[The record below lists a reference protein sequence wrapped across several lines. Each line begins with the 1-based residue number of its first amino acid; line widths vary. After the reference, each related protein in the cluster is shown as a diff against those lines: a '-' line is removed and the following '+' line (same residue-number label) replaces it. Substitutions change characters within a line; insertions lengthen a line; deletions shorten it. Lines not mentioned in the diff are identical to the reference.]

1 MNTLHHFSFTMPISG
16 SEMTGLE
23 PSMRKCVKNSYDI
36 IIIGSGIAGL
46 YSAYNIQKLAPNKTF
61 LVLEKYKKNWIGGR
75 LNNEEFYGTTVVTG
89 AGIGRKDKDHLLQA
103 LLKELH
109 IEYTDFKLDV
119 NYALVDG
126 DPVDVNKIFQMLKKQ
141 YLQSKNE
148 TYNDG
153 SSIKKKTFKQFAK
166 PLLGAKLYQRFI
178 ETIGY
183 TDYENEDVSQTLYKY
198 GMDDNTG
205 GLNGLYIPWKQL
217 IQTLVHKI
225 GTQFVRASNNVT
237 SIQPNSRNDTTSVTC
252 KKYILETDKGV
263 KYYCDKVIMA
273 TTITGIQKLLPQ
285 LLNKTEYSLYNY
297 IKGQP
302 FLRLYAK
309 FPKASADIMRQY
321 VPTYTIVSGP
331 LQKII
336 PMSKE
341 KGVYMIAYSD
351 NENAEVLKGHLE
363 NTAKNRLFFSKLLED
378 TLKIPPNTLQITAL
392 LDFYW
397 PIGTHYYSP
406 LPKGLTANEYIH
418 DVQHPLPDILVVGE
432 VVAANQGWT
441 EGALDSVAKA
451 LTKKWLC
458 K

>member
-1 MNTLHHFSFTMPISG
+1 
-16 SEMTGLE
+16 MTQNLLN
-23 PSMRKCVKNSYDI
+23 KQNYYDI

-46 YSAYNIQKLAPNKTF
+46 YSAYNIQQLAPDKTF
-61 LVLEKYKKNWIGGR
+61 LVLEKYKKKWIGGR

-89 AGIGRKDKDHLLQA
+89 AGIGRKDKDYLLQE
-103 LLKELH
+103 LLQELN
-109 IEYTDFKLDV
+109 IKYTNFKLDV
-119 NYALVDG
+119 NYAVIG
-126 DPVDVNKIFQMLKKQ
+126 EPVDVNKIFTFLKKE
-141 YLQSKNE
+141 YLKDEKSTSK
-148 TYNDG
+148 
-153 SSIKKKTFKQFAK
+153 KQQTFKQFAK
-166 PLLGAKLYQRFI
+166 PILGAKLYERFI
-178 ETIGY
+178 VSTGY

-225 GTQFVRASNNVT
+225 GSQFVRASNNVT
-237 SIQPNSRNDTTSVTC
+237 SIQTYSEDYS
-252 KKYILETDKGV
+252 KYMLQTDKGTT
-263 KYYCDKVIMA
+263 YYCDKVILA

-285 LLNKTEYSLYNY
+285 ILNKTQFSIYNY

-351 NENAEVLKGHLE
+351 NANAEVLKDHLE
-363 NTAKNRLFFSKLLED
+363 NNAKNRTFFANLLEE
-378 TLKIPPNTLQITAL
+378 TLNIPSNTLQITAL

-406 LPKGLTANEYIH
+406 LPKVLPVNEYINN
-418 DVQHPLPDILVVGE
+418 VQHPLPNVLVVGE

-441 EGALDSVAKA
+441 EGALESVAKV
-451 LTKKWLC
+451 LTKKWLNN
-458 K
+458 

>member
-1 MNTLHHFSFTMPISG
+1 M
-16 SEMTGLE
+16 
-23 PSMRKCVKNSYDI
+23 KKKNNYDI

-46 YSAYNIQKLAPNKTF
+46 YSAYTIQRLAPNKTF

-75 LNNEEFYGTTVVTG
+75 LNNDEFYGTTVVTG
-89 AGIGRKDKDHLLQA
+89 AGIGRKDKDHLLQG

-119 NYALVDG
+119 NYALDG
-126 DPVDVNKIFQMLKKQ
+126 DPVDVNKVFQMLKRH
-141 YLQSKNE
+141 YLKDEKSL
-148 TYNDG
+148 
-153 SSIKKKTFKQFAK
+153 KKTFKQFAK
-166 PLLGAKLYQRFI
+166 PLLGAKLYERFI

-237 SIQPNSRNDTTSVTC
+237 SIQLTDTETLR
-252 KKYILETDKGV
+252 KYVLETDKGV
-263 KYYCDKVIMA
+263 KYYCDKVIIA

-285 LLNKTEYSLYNY
+285 ILNKTQYSLYNY

-351 NENAEVLKGHLE
+351 NVNAEVLKDYLE
-363 NTAKNRLFFSKLLED
+363 NTAKNRLFFSKLLEE

-406 LPKGLTANEYIH
+406 LPKGMTANEYIH
-418 DVQHPLPDILVVGE
+418 YIQHPLPDILVVGE
-432 VVAANQGWT
+432 VVAENQGWT
-441 EGALDSVAKA
+441 EGALDSVSKA
-451 LTKKWLC
+451 LTQKWIC

>member
-1 MNTLHHFSFTMPISG
+1 MNKTHF
-16 SEMTGLE
+16 
-23 PSMRKCVKNSYDI
+23 DI

-46 YSAYNIQKLAPNKTF
+46 YSAYNIQQLAPNKTF
-61 LVLEKYKKNWIGGR
+61 LVLEKYKKKWIGGR
-75 LNNEEFYGTTVVTG
+75 INNEEFYGTTVVTG
-89 AGIGRKDKDHLLQA
+89 AGIGRKNKDHLLQE
-103 LLKELH
+103 LLKELR
-109 IEYTDFKLDV
+109 IKYTDFKLDV
-119 NYALVDG
+119 NYAVIG
-126 DPVDVNKIFQMLKKQ
+126 EPVDVNKVFIMLKKE
-141 YLQSKNE
+141 YLKDEKGKSM
-148 TYNDG
+148 
-153 SSIKKKTFKQFAK
+153 KTFKQFAK
-166 PLLGAKLYQRFI
+166 PLLGPKLYEQFI
-178 ETIGY
+178 ISTGY

-198 GMDDNTG
+198 GMDDNSD

-225 GTQFVRASNNVT
+225 GTQFIRASNNVT
-237 SIQPNSRNDTTSVTC
+237 SIETNVKKQNVEKQNVEG
-252 KKYILETDKGV
+252 KYILQTDNGTT
-263 KYYCDKVIMA
+263 YYCDKIIIA

-285 LLNKTEYSLYNY
+285 ILNKTQFNLYNY

-351 NENAEVLKGHLE
+351 NMNAEVLKNHLE
-363 NTAKNRLFFSKLLED
+363 NNLKNRTFFANLLEE
-378 TLKIPPNTLQITAL
+378 TLSIPLGTLQITAL

-406 LPKGLTANEYIH
+406 LPKWLTTSEFIH
-418 DVQHPLPDILVVGE
+418 LVQHPLPDILVVGE
-432 VVAANQGWT
+432 VVAENQGWT
-441 EGALDSVAKA
+441 EGALESVAKV
-451 LTKKWLC
+451 LTKKWL
-458 K
+458 KK

>member
-1 MNTLHHFSFTMPISG
+1 MNTLN
-16 SEMTGLE
+16 
-23 PSMRKCVKNSYDI
+23 KKNSYDI

-46 YSAYNIQKLAPNKTF
+46 YSAYTIQQLAPDTTF

-75 LNNEEFYGTTVVTG
+75 INNEEFYGTTVVTG
-89 AGIGRKDKDHLLQA
+89 AGIGRKDKDHLLQW

-109 IEYTDFKLDV
+109 IKYTDFKLDV
-119 NYALVDG
+119 NYALDG
-126 DPVDVNKIFQMLKKQ
+126 DPVDVNKVFQMLKKQ
-141 YLQSKNE
+141 YLQGKDE
-148 TYNDG
+148 KG
-153 SSIKKKTFKQFAK
+153 LKKTFKQFAK
-166 PLLGAKLYQRFI
+166 PLLGAKLYERFI

-225 GTQFVRASNNVT
+225 GTQFIKASNNVT
-237 SIQPNSRNDTTSVTC
+237 SIQVTDTFTNTETLR
-252 KKYILETDKGV
+252 KYVLETDKGV
-263 KYYCDKVIMA
+263 KYYCDKVIIA

-285 LLNKTEYSLYNY
+285 LLNKTEYSMYNY

-351 NENAEVLKGHLE
+351 NANAEALKDHLE
-363 NTAKNRLFFSKLLED
+363 NTAKNRLFFAKLLED

-451 LTKKWLC
+451 LTQKWIL